1 MNIDNFETW
10 FGVKQV
16 CDDKFKTLITEHPE
30 LKSYFEEAFNE
41 QLRGIEERKSDPDYE
56 DLRRENERLEEE
68 NERIRDALDDIRSTI
83 DYL

>member
-16 CDDKFKTLITEHPE
+16 CDDKFKALIAEHPE

-41 QLRGIEERKSDPDYE
+41 RLRGIEGRESSPDYK
-56 DLRRENERLEEE
+56 DLMEENERLQEE
-68 NERIRDALDDIRSTI
+68 NERFRDAIDDIESTI
-83 DYL
+83 AYL

>member
-16 CDDKFKTLITEHPE
+16 CDDKFKTIVTEHPE

-41 QLRGIEERKSDPDYE
+41 KLRGVEERMSCPDYE
-56 DLRRENERLEEE
+56 ELRKENEQLQEE
-68 NERIRDALDDIRSTI
+68 NSRLRDAIDDIQSTI
-83 DYL
+83 DNV